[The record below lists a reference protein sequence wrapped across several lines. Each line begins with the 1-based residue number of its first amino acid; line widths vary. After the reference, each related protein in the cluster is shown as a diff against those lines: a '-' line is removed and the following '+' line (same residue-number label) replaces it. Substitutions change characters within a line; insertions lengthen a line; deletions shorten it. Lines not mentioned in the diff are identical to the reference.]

1 MIVLSNFIEKFYQ
14 FVDKI
19 GKQNFILIVFI
30 LFIILLT
37 GLYQTFSLF
46 TSSEGMDIVDGV
58 KTYHFILNK
67 RRIFL

>member
-58 KTYHFILNK
+58 KTYHFILNNK
-67 RRIFL
+67 